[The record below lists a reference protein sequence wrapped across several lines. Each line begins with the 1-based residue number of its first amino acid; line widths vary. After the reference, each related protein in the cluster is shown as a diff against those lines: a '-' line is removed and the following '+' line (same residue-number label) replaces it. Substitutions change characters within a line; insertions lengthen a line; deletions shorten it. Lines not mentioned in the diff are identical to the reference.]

1 MIAFAIALLAAT
13 VDTAVTITTTAA
25 IVYCIDRN
33 RRDTQTIN
41 RHGPRAKTHTGQ

>member
-1 MIAFAIALLAAT
+1 MIALAITLLAAAI
-13 VDTAVTITTTAA
+13 DTTVTITTAAA

-41 RHGPRAKTHTGQ
+41 RHGPRAKTHPEQ